1 METVKEDEDFEP
13 DDMEKRGIPFGKVK
27 TTKPTTTVATILC
40 MALYPFAYDSSQGTL
55 PLCAANH
62 DQACCDRSGHD
73 TTKTIATAVATT
85 QLGKW
90 NSLVVGRD
98 NLKSEL
104 RGPFLIPTIN
114 PGAAP
119 GTTPMWGPGVGCGGK
134 HFDGSGS
141 RLPLV
146 ADRAVEVG
154 LLQLSASRVM
164 HGENEV
170 GG

>member
-1 METVKEDEDFEP
+1 M
-13 DDMEKRGIPFGKVK
+13 
-27 TTKPTTTVATILC
+27 ATILC
-40 MALYPFAYDSSQGTL
+40 MALYPSAYDSSQGTL

-62 DQACCDRSGHD
+62 DQARCDRGGHD
-73 TTKTIATAVATT
+73 TTKTTATARATT
-85 QLGKW
+85 QLGKR
-90 NSLVVGRD
+90 NGLVVGKD
-98 NLKSEL
+98 NLESDCASVAPWLDSAKEKTGIPKSENLKSEK
-104 RGPFLIPTIN
+104 RGPLLIPTICSN
-114 PGAAP
+114 AAS

-146 ADRAVEVG
+146 ADRTVEVG